1 MIKYRLKVL
10 LAENDMTQK
19 DLAKMTGIA
28 PNTISKICRG
38 DIKQIPI
45 DALDI
50 MCEVFQCQPSDI
62 FQYYKK

>member
-1 MIKYRLKVL
+1 
-10 LAENDMTQK
+10 MTQK

-62 FQYYKK
+62 FQHYKK